1 MIACRNTTGHVR
13 VRSMGLRLANDDR
26 EGAIVRCALCLSQFR
41 ASTMVLVHGVVSF
54 PRVSSGLTMWKH
66 DEG

>member
-1 MIACRNTTGHVR
+1 
-13 VRSMGLRLANDDR
+13 MGLRLANDDR